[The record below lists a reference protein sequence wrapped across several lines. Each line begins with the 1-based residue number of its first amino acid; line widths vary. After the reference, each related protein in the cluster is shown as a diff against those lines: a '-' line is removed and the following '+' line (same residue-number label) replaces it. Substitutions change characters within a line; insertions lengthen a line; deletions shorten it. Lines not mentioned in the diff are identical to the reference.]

1 MKYLVPLLFSF
12 LSLLSFAGDTIF
24 VETPKDARYKRY
36 LDTLNAYQT
45 GMSVAKNMSD
55 TLRRIYRNASYEN
68 YFLQKY
74 RSPGDS
80 IIGGFYT
87 VYEENPDVIIGH
99 ISDQYQARNEVKFP
113 WSYLRTQYKRLDTL
127 VIAPCG
133 LLQGAELP
141 DVYVYPKPQKVVVV
155 RYIKRYTVVDPSIK
169 FLIGSDGKTKKAYIN
184 KFHYSQ
190 IFGELQKIDSIE
202 KLDPITQQHLFY

>member
-1 MKYLVPLLFSF
+1 MLLLFSF
-12 LSLLSFAGDTIF
+12 SGLLSVAGDTLF

-55 TLRRIYRNASYEN
+55 TLSRIYRNTSYEN

-80 IIGGFYT
+80 ITGGFFT
-87 VYEENPDVIIGH
+87 VYQENPDVIIGH

-141 DVYVYPKPQKVVVV
+141 DVYIYPKPQQIVVV
-155 RYIKRYTVVDPSIK
+155 RYIKRYTVIDPSIK
-169 FLIGSDGKTKKAYIN
+169 FLVGSDGKTKKAYIN

-190 IFGELQKIDSIE
+190 IFGEQQKIDSIE